1 MYRKA
6 AALCSVQSHRTLL
19 QVFLTIVHILLL
31 LTQIEAYIKVLF
43 FFPHEAIEHRSLIV
57 TVAFARASTLTLPL
71 REMLFTYIHT
81 PVLYNDIA

>member
-31 LTQIEAYIKVLF
+31 LIQIEAYIKIL

-57 TVAFARASTLTLPL
+57 TVAFARASTLTLTL
-71 REMLFTYIHT
+71 REMLFTYTHS